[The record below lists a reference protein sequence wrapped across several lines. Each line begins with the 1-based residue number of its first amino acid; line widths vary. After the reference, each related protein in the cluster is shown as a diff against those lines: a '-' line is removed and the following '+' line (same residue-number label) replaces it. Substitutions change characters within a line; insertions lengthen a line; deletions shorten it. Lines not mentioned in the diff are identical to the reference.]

1 MYICYA
7 CLKEQCDQYG
17 LAVWKS
23 DLQYSA
29 HPQTCAFCGCHEKV
43 VQGVNLNLLGNP
55 RLTRHLY
62 RIYNATERDPADI
75 RKNLKNFTFA
85 LDKRREML

>member
-17 LAVWKS
+17 FAVWKS

-62 RIYNATERDPADI
+62 RIYNATERDPAGI
-75 RKNLKNFTFA
+75 GKKSRKFYICP
-85 LDKRREML
+85 

>member
-1 MYICYA
+1 MNICYA
-7 CLKEQCDQYG
+7 CLKEQCDQRG
-17 LAVWKS
+17 LVVWKS

-29 HPQTCAFCGCHEKV
+29 HPQTCAFCGGREKV
-43 VQGVNLNLLGNP
+43 VQGVNLNLLGDP

-75 RKNLKNFTFA
+75 GKNLKNFTFA